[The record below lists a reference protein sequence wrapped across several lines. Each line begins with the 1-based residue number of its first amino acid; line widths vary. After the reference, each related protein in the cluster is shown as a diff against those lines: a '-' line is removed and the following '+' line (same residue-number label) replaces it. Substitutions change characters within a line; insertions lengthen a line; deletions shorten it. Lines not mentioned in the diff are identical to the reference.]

1 MIASRQRPMA
11 WRGNSRLNA
20 GAVTSADAST
30 PAQWAQWAQESC
42 RIVGTL
48 GFYPRD
54 RVRGDDC
61 AAHMDAVVIDRLAA
75 AASRPAQVLNASLGA
90 R

>member
-1 MIASRQRPMA
+1 LIASRQRPMA

-20 GAVTSADAST
+20 GAVTSADSST
-30 PAQWAQWAQESC
+30 PAQWAQESC

-48 GFYPRD
+48 GFYQRD